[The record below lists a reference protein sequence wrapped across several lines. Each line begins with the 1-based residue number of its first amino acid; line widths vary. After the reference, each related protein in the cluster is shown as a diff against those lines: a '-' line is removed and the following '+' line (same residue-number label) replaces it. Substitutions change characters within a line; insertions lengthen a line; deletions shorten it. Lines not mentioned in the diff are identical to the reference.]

1 SGDALSLTAA
11 TVLPLPLAHTLDLN
25 AGTVDTDTGPCLHA
39 HWAWAPSVFDRTQ
52 VSRLARLWFEA
63 LAGICALVRAGG
75 GGLTPSD

>member
-39 HWAWAPSVFDRTQ
+39 HWAWPSPVTWCKSSFDRVTLR
-52 VSRLARLWFEA
+52 VA
-63 LAGICALVRAGG
+63 V
-75 GGLTPSD
+75 

>member
-1 SGDALSLTAA
+1 MAGQRGRVVVDRRHRFA
-11 TVLPLPLAHTLDLN
+11 LPLAHTLDLN

-63 LAGICALVRAGG
+63 LAVFARLCVPVVAG
-75 GGLTPSD
+75 